1 MVRVGRNWVGP
12 IQIALTLLGFPYC
25 LCISGISVFTMPS
38 SAPHSKARCPK
49 YPGSETEQF
58 PVPDDKVDW
67 KTDWPQYSPVSYTA
81 TSVLIKPVWF
91 ILSLLYVSPPYRWTR
106 DSAGQQVSRPVSK
119 LPVLQFVSILRRDCG
134 EWAIPG
140 GMVDPGELVSLTL
153 QCEFSEE
160 ALNSLAASSQDR
172 DVLGFDINH
181 VYNDYVDN
189 PRNNDN
195 SWMETVAVNFH
206 DDTGISMI
214 SLIILQTLINNNELP
229 MQVGDDAGQVHWIDL
244 DSVPIPL
251 CKPLHFLEVIAKERH
266 AHW

>member
-12 IQIALTLLGFPYC
+12 IQIELTLLGFPYC

-38 SAPHSKARCPK
+38 SAPHSK
-49 YPGSETEQF
+49 TQQF

-81 TSVLIKPVWF
+81 TSVLIKPVWADQDIGCERERGLQINFF
-91 ILSLLYVSPPYRWTR
+91 ILSLLYVSPPYRWKR
-106 DSAGQQVSRPVSK
+106 ESAGQQVSRPVSK
-119 LPVLQFVSILRRDCG
+119 LPVLQFVSIIRRDCG

-140 GMVDPGELVSLTL
+140 GCAAPQRNATPHHDRSCWRMLQAAERSPRRLQTL
-153 QCEFSEE
+153 SR
-160 ALNSLAASSQDR
+160 LSH
-172 DVLGFDINH
+172 VLS
-181 VYNDYVDN
+181 VYNGYVDN

-195 SWMETVAVNFH
+195 SWMETGALNFH
-206 DDTGISMI
+206 DDTGNSV
-214 SLIILQTLINNNELP
+214 SELP

-244 DSVPIPL
+244 DSV
-251 CKPLHFLEVIAKERH
+251 IAKERH